1 MNREEAIR
9 LLDDWVTNPGLRRHC
24 LTVEQVMRFAAER
37 RGESRDQIERWA
49 IAGLLH
55 DADWERW
62 PEEHPDRIVA
72 HLRQAAEDEIADAI
86 AAHGVHWGVP
96 HVTPMSQMLVASDE
110 LTGLI
115 VACTLLRPDGIRS
128 LDVAG
133 VMKKFKTPKFAA
145 GVDRAEVTAGVAIL
159 GVTLEDHVALILEAL
174 QARSEELGLVPAD
187 A

>member
-1 MNREEAIR
+1 MNREEALR
-9 LLDDWVTNPGLRRHC
+9 LLEDWVTNPGLRRHC
-24 LTVEQVMRFAAER
+24 LTVEQVMRFAAAR
-37 RGESRDQIERWA
+37 RGESPDQIERWA

-62 PEEHPDRIVA
+62 PEEHPGRIVA
-72 HLRQAAEDEIADAI
+72 RMRQAGDDEIADAI

-96 HVTPMSQMLVASDE
+96 HATPMSKMLVASDE

-133 VMKKFKTPKFAA
+133 VLKKFKTPKFAA
-145 GVDRAEVTAGVAIL
+145 GVDRDEVTAGVAIL
-159 GVTLEDHVALILEAL
+159 GVTLEDHVAFILEAL
-174 QARSEELGLVPAD
+174 QERSEELGLVPSNP
-187 A
+187 

>member
-9 LLDDWVTNPGLRRHC
+9 LLEEWVTNQGLRRHC
-24 LTVEQVMRFAAER
+24 LTVEQVMRVAADR
-37 RGESRDQIERWA
+37 RGETSDQIERWG

-62 PEEHPDRIVA
+62 PEEHPGRIVDYI
-72 HLRQAAEDEIADAI
+72 RQTGDDEVADAI

-96 HVTPMSQMLVASDE
+96 HVTPMSKMLVASDE

-115 VACTLLRPDGIRS
+115 VACTLLRPDGIRT

-145 GVDRAEVTAGVAIL
+145 GVNRDEVIEGVAIL
-159 GVTLEDHVALILEAL
+159 GVSLEEHIAFILEAL
-174 QARSEELGLVPAD
+174 KENADGLGLVPST
-187 A
+187 

>member
-9 LLDDWVTNPGLRRHC
+9 LLEEWVTNPGLRRHC
-24 LTVEQVMRFAAER
+24 LTVEQVMRFAAAR
-37 RGESRDQIERWA
+37 QGENLDQIERWG

-55 DADWERW
+55 DADWEGW
-62 PEEHPDRIVA
+62 PEEHPGRIVDYV
-72 HLRQAAEDEIADAI
+72 RQTGDDGIADAI

-96 HVTPMSQMLVASDE
+96 HETPMSKMLVASDE

-115 VACTLLRPDGIRS
+115 VACTLLRPDGIRT

-145 GVDRAEVTAGVAIL
+145 GVDRGEVTAGVSIL
-159 GVTLEDHVALILEAL
+159 GVTLEDHVAFILEAL
-174 QARSEELGLVPAD
+174 KERSEELGLAPSE
-187 A
+187 